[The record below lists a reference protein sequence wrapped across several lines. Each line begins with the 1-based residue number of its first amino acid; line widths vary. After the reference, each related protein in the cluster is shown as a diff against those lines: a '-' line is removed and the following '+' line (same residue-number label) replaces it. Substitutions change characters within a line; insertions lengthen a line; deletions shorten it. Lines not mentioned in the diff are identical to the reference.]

1 MTHVKRNTRDEAEA
15 AAPTLMVIGG
25 GARESVN
32 GTFIDVENPANHTV
46 VCRVPR
52 AGPSWTPTSTTRR
65 IRNCSRD
72 ATRAWRVSLSPLLG
86 SQGQDWLHA

>member
-1 MTHVKRNTRDEAEA
+1 MTNVKRNTRDEAEA
-15 AAPTLMVIGG
+15 TPPTLMVIGG

-46 VCRVPR
+46 VCNAPSLDHRRRQPR
-52 AGPSWTPTSTTRR
+52 QREGSAIARAMRPGPG
-65 IRNCSRD
+65 
-72 ATRAWRVSLSPLLG
+72 ASLFSPLLG